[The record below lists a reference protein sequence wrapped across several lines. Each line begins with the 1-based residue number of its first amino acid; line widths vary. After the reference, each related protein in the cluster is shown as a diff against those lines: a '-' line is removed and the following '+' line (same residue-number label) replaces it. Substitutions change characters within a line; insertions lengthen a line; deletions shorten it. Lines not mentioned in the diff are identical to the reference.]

1 MLLAAFVVHALRSDD
16 PLIDVRL
23 FTRPS
28 FTGATSTLF
37 LLSASLFGSMVL
49 IPLYV
54 QQVLGASALAAG
66 SALVPQ
72 FAGTLVALTFVG
84 RLADRLPARHVV
96 LAGVV
101 VAVLGTLPFT
111 LDEPGAVSWLRR
123 SSSAGSGSARPR
135 SP

>member
-23 FTRPS
+23 FTRRS
-28 FTGATSTLF
+28 FTGATATLF

-96 LAGVV
+96 PGRGGRRGAGHA
-101 VAVLGTLPFT
+101 AVH
-111 LDEPGAVSWLRR
+111 PGRARAPCSWVRR
-123 SSSAGSGSARPR
+123 SSSAGSGSARR
-135 SP
+135 R

>member
-1 MLLAAFVVHALRSDD
+1 M
-16 PLIDVRL
+16 
-23 FTRPS
+23 
-28 FTGATSTLF
+28 LF

-49 IPLYV
+49 VPLYV

-66 SALVPQ
+66 RRSSPQ

-96 LAGVV
+96 LGGVL

-111 LDEPGAVSWLRR
+111 LDEPGAACSWVRR
-123 SSSAGSGSARPR
+123 SSSAGSGSARR
-135 SP
+135 R